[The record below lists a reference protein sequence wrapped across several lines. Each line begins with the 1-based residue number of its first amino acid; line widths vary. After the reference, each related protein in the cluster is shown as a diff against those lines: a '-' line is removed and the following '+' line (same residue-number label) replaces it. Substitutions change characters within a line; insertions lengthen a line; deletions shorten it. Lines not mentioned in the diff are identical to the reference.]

1 MWFVTLF
8 KTGQPPSKENAMK
21 VQEMMKEA
29 EKWGVKFH
37 QAFFTLGP
45 YDGVQI
51 TEAPDEKTAL
61 RVSMLFSQNGGSS
74 TTMAA
79 VDMGEV
85 MGWLMQG
92 KM

>member
-8 KTGQPPSKENAMK
+8 KTGQQPTKENAMQ
-21 VQEMMKEA
+21 VQAKMKEA
-29 EKWGVKFH
+29 ESWGVKFH

-51 TEAPDEKTAL
+51 SEAPDEKTAL
-61 RVSMLFSQNGGSS
+61 RVAMLFSGNGGSS

-79 VDMGEV
+79 VDMQEV
-85 MGWLMQG
+85 MGWLM

>member
-1 MWFVTLF
+1 MWFVTLI
-8 KTGQPPSKENAMK
+8 KGGQPPNKDNAMQ
-21 VQEMMKEA
+21 VQAKMKEA

-45 YDGVQI
+45 YDAVQI
-51 TEAPDEKTAL
+51 SEAPDEKTAL
-61 RVSMLFSQNGGSS
+61 RVALLFSDLGAES

-79 VDMGEV
+79 VDMQEV
-85 MGWLMQG
+85 MGWLM